1 MQLTVH
7 GWKIIFE
14 FLENSFIE
22 FSSRFFLTV
31 WVFHFPLSF
40 AVKDAE
46 DNIVF
51 EDGQGVWMTKLWYV
65 IVSLWL
71 LCSDF
76 AKSQTNV
83 KLTKK
88 TKS

>member
-1 MQLTVH
+1 MA
-7 GWKIIFE
+7 GKIFLE

-22 FSSRFFLTV
+22 FSSRFFLIV

-51 EDGQGVWMTKLWYV
+51 EDGQGVWMTKLLNV
-65 IVSLWL
+65 IDSLWL

-76 AKSQTNV
+76 AKSQTRV